1 MKKSLP
7 ALFMAVLVS
16 YLLFSCGSV
25 KEPELKEISAMR
37 VSQLGL
43 KESTLSFDLE
53 YFNPNNFQVKLK
65 EAEGD
70 VWLDEKLLGHFTIDT
85 LIHIPARADFRLPV
99 KLKADMNQLLKNS
112 LAALLNKEV
121 LIKIQGSANIGKGLI
136 FIRYPIWYEGKEN
149 LGELLK

>member
-7 ALFMAVLVS
+7 ALFIVLLVS
-16 YLLFSCGSV
+16 YLLFSCGPV
-25 KEPELKEISAMR
+25 EEPELKKISAIR

-43 KESTLSFDLE
+43 KESTLSFELE
-53 YFNPNNFQVKLK
+53 YFNPNKFRVKLK

-70 VWLDEKLLGHFTIDT
+70 VWLDEKLLGHFIIDT

-112 LAALLNKEV
+112 LATLLNNEV
-121 LIKIQGSANIGKGLI
+121 LIKLHGSAKIGKGLI
-136 FIRYPIWYEGKEN
+136 FIRYPIRHERKQR

>member
-7 ALFMAVLVS
+7 ALFIVLLVS
-16 YLLFSCGSV
+16 YLLFSCGPV
-25 KEPELKEISAMR
+25 EEPELKKISAIR

-43 KESTLSFDLE
+43 KESTLSFEME
-53 YFNPNNFQVKLK
+53 YFNPNKFRVKLK

-70 VWLDEKLLGHFTIDT
+70 VWLDEKLLGHFIIDT

-112 LAALLNKEV
+112 LATLLNNEV
-121 LIKIQGSANIGKGLI
+121 LIKLHGSAKIGKGLI
-136 FIRYPIWYEGKEN
+136 FIRYPIRHERKQR